1 MTWDEFISQG
11 FQISEQHKITIGG
24 ILGALLVLT
33 VTWLVVATAKRAI
46 MKPRFIMDKIN
57 SKRRLSVF
65 LITKY
70 LVWLLSFTIT
80 LKVLGFD
87 ITVLLFGSTALL
99 VGIGLGFQNIF
110 TDLISG
116 IFLLFEGTIKV
127 GDIIEADGVV
137 GKVIEINLRSS
148 EVLTRDEVTIIIP
161 NSKFVVEKV
170 VNWSHDADR
179 VRFEVNVNVA
189 YGSDVEKVFA
199 CLEEAMFENERIL
212 NTPEPFVRF
221 TNFGESALEFEMIF
235 WSQNTFVIENVKSD
249 LRRMV
254 YKKLAEND
262 LAIPFP
268 QRDIHIKGVDQK
280 IDFKQNQNN

>member
-1 MTWDEFISQG
+1 MSWNDFISQG
-11 FQISEQHKITIGG
+11 FQVSTKHEITVGG
-24 ILGALLVLT
+24 ILSAVLVAI
-33 VTWLVVATAKRAI
+33 VTWGLVIAARRAI
-46 MKPRFIMDKIN
+46 MRPRFIMDKIN

-70 LVWLLSFTIT
+70 LVWIIAFTII

-110 TDLISG
+110 KDLISG
-116 IFLLFEGTIKV
+116 IFLLFEGTVKV
-127 GDIIEADGVV
+127 GDIIEADNVI
-137 GKVIEINLRSS
+137 GKVVEINLRSS

-170 VNWSHDADR
+170 VNWSHDNDQ
-179 VRFEVNVNVA
+179 VRFKVNVSVA

-199 CLEEAMFENERIL
+199 CLQEAMSENKSIL
-212 NTPEPFVRF
+212 LKPVPFVRF

-235 WSQNTFVIENVKSD
+235 WSKDTFYIENLKSD
-249 LRRMV
+249 LRRTV
-254 YKKLAEND
+254 YKKLAESG

-268 QRDIHIKGVDQK
+268 QRDIHIKGMEQMVS
-280 IDFKQNQNN
+280 FKQKENN